1 MHWSHLNKSK
11 THFHLLPQG
20 VTHPQPNE
28 LLCPPAAFHQSQV
41 AAPSHDRSPAR
52 VEATLWHSFVGYEF
66 RMSRLPLINY
76 NPMSVLEVKPKAF
89 TLGLAQIITYFTFLS
104 DSAQVT
110 DFPRVYVCVCSAG
123 AIVFV
128 YFVCNFILSLFEC
141 LFVKM
146 YRVQLSWPIFFLSYF

>member
-1 MHWSHLNKSK
+1 
-11 THFHLLPQG
+11 
-20 VTHPQPNE
+20 
-28 LLCPPAAFHQSQV
+28 
-41 AAPSHDRSPAR
+41 
-52 VEATLWHSFVGYEF
+52 
-66 RMSRLPLINY
+66 MSRLPLINY
-76 NPMSVLEVKPKAF
+76 NPMSVFEVKPKAF

-146 YRVQLSWPIFFLSYF
+146 YRVQLS